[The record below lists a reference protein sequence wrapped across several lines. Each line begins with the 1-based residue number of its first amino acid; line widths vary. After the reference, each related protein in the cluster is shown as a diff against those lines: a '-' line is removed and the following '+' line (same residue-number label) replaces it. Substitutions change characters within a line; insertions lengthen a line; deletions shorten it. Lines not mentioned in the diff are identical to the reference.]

1 MQDASVE
8 GELMDFSMKSLVTDP
23 NGRRMRT
30 FMQADAELLRRYKAL
45 LVKYG
50 LIESLW
56 CVPCEHEGREPGLRA
71 SVMDEKI
78 DFECR
83 CTVRRYRGQTL

>member
-1 MQDASVE
+1 
-8 GELMDFSMKSLVTDP
+8 MDFSMKSLATDQA
-23 NGRRMRT
+23 GRQMRT
-30 FMQADAELLRRYKAL
+30 LMAADADLLRRYKRL
-45 LVKYG
+45 LLKYG

-71 SVMDEKI
+71 SVMDDKI